1 MTNDQLKSSSYDFE
15 INSKKTLTF
24 VMNLQRLDLNLLRV
38 FVAVHT
44 HGSVTAAAVAMHL
57 SQPAVS
63 NALARLRK
71 DLGDELFTRQGMGLQ
86 PTAFALRLAPKVR
99 AALAALTDALMDEP
113 AFDPATAK
121 RTFRLAMTDAGHS
134 VFLPQLGQAVRDA
147 PGIQL
152 HSFPLA
158 FDGSIAHALGE
169 GQMDLVIGPLPEEAL
184 PSLEVWPLF
193 TERYVAVLPQRLL
206 DGQVP
211 TESKLGTISM
221 AQLRQWPMVVVEQE
235 STRHRLVP
243 QALIALGLEA
253 AIRYRVP
260 YFSAAAPMVLAC
272 DAVAIVPS
280 QIGQR
285 FARESRQTQA
295 IAVCELP
302 FHLEPYT
309 VSLARHPRF
318 ARDAGINW
326 LAGLARLRLAS
337 DAAQ

>member
-1 MTNDQLKSSSYDFE
+1 
-15 INSKKTLTF
+15 
-24 VMNLQRLDLNLLRV
+24 MNLQRLDLNLLRI

-44 HGSVTAAAVAMHL
+44 HGSVTAAATAMHL

-71 DLGDELFTRQGMGLQ
+71 ELGDELFTRQGMGLQ
-86 PTAFALRLAPKVR
+86 PTAFALRLAPKMR
-99 AALAALTDALMDEP
+99 AALAALNDALMEEP

-121 RTFRLAMTDAGHS
+121 RSFRLAMTDAGHQ
-134 VFLPQLGQAVRDA
+134 VFLPRLAQATRGA
-147 PGIQL
+147 PGLQL

-193 TERYVAVLPQRLL
+193 TERYVAVLPERLL
-206 DGQVP
+206 GPQK
-211 TESKLGTISM
+211 TRGSQRSKITM
-221 AQLRQWPMVVVEQE
+221 AQLRQWPVLVVDQE

-243 QALIALGLEA
+243 QALLALGLQDL
-253 AIRYRVP
+253 IRYRVP
-260 YFSAAAPMVLAC
+260 YFSAAAPMILAC
-272 DAVAIVPS
+272 EAVAIVPS

-285 FARESRQTQA
+285 FAQGRRDAQA

-318 ARDAGINW
+318 ARDRGINW
-326 LAGLARLRLAS
+326 LAQLARQHLGT
-337 DAAQ
+337 DTAQ